1 MKINAGEL
9 VEICVDLG
17 GITCFQGFFK
27 GEIEGFYVLDVL
39 ISDLKIETY
48 IRKDYVIVL
57 KRKLKIS
64 QQA

>member
-9 VEICVDLG
+9 VEICVEFG
-17 GITCFQGFFK
+17 CFQGFFK
-27 GEIEGFYVLDVL
+27 GEVEDFYVLDVL
-39 ISDLKIETY
+39 VSDLKIETY
-48 IRKDYVIVL
+48 IRKDYVVVL